1 MTKKRM
7 ALILGAI
14 ILISGAI
21 GGFTYLQL
29 ARSNSGAPIGEWFRT
44 REGRSALITEN
55 TAPCANAPFLL
66 PSTGF
71 IGLLWRD
78 PIGPYN
84 ILRRHSGVDI
94 FGNGAPGEVPIVA
107 VYDGYLTR
115 LDEWLSTVIIRHDD
129 PLQPGRTIWT
139 YYTHMANRDGTE
151 SFIDEAFPRGTSEQF
166 VEQGTLLG
174 YQGEYAGNAP
184 PVGLHVHLSIVLSEE
199 DGSFKNEA
207 ILSNTLDPSPYFGLP
222 LNIAD
227 LPDRPIQC
235 GDVESES

>member
-1 MTKKRM
+1 MTKKR
-7 ALILGAI
+7 I
-14 ILISGAI
+14 IFII
-21 GGFTYLQL
+21 GGVGVLMVVLGGLTYRHL

-44 REGRSALITEN
+44 RDGREALITDNSE
-55 TAPCANAPFLL
+55 PCLNAPFLL

-84 ILRRHSGVDI
+84 ILRRHTGIDI
-94 FGNGAPGEVPIVA
+94 FGNGQAGEVAVVA

-115 LDEWLSTVIIRHDD
+115 LDDWLSTVIIRHDD

-151 SFIDEAFPRGTSEQF
+151 SFVDDAFPRGTSEQF

-184 PVGLHVHLSIVLSEE
+184 PVGLHVHLSIVLSED

-207 ILSNTLDPSPYFGLP
+207 ILGNTLDPSPYFGLP

-227 LPDRPIQC
+227 LPDRPIEC
-235 GDVESES
+235 GDAS